1 MAVKIKRMLGRALVY
16 FAGALAL
23 FYAGDWGVLEVR
35 IAHQTAFST
44 VQVDQ
49 FLASPLKNS
58 KEEYDYMGTV
68 AQPCVRSIFP
78 HAADVPCWWLK
89 RHTTQWE

>member
-1 MAVKIKRMLGRALVY
+1 MMRVIARVLIFFV
-16 FAGALAL
+16 AGLAIV
-23 FYAGDWGVLEVR
+23 YAGDWGVLR
-35 IAHQTAFST
+35 IRMARQTAYST

-49 FLASPLKNS
+49 FLASALKNN

-78 HAADVPCWWLK
+78 HASDLPCWWLK

>member
-1 MAVKIKRMLGRALVY
+1 MMRVIARALICFV
-16 FAGALAL
+16 AGLAIV
-23 FYAGDWGVLEVR
+23 YAGDWGVLRVR
-35 IAHQTAFST
+35 MARQTAYSS

-49 FLASPLKNS
+49 FLASALKNS

-78 HAADVPCWWLK
+78 HASDLPCWWLK

>member
-1 MAVKIKRMLGRALVY
+1 MKRVLGQVLLYLAASAAVL
-16 FAGALAL
+16 
-23 FYAGDWGVLEVR
+23 YAGDWGVLRVR
-35 IAHQTAFST
+35 MARQTAFST

-49 FLASPLKNS
+49 FLASPLKNN

-78 HAADVPCWWLK
+78 HASDVPCWWLK

>member
-1 MAVKIKRMLGRALVY
+1 MRVIARALILFV
-16 FAGALAL
+16 AGLAIV
-23 FYAGDWGVLEVR
+23 YAGDWGILRVR
-35 IAHQTAFST
+35 MARQTAYST

-49 FLASPLKNS
+49 FLASALKNN

-78 HAADVPCWWLK
+78 HASDLPCWWLK

>member
-1 MAVKIKRMLGRALVY
+1 MIYLAAS
-16 FAGALAL
+16 GAIL
-23 FYAGDWGVLEVR
+23 YAGDWGVLQAR
-35 IAHQTAFST
+35 KTRGTAFSS

-49 FLASPLKNS
+49 FLASPLKNN

-68 AQPCVRSIFP
+68 AQPCVKSIFP
-78 HAADVPCWWLK
+78 HDSDVPCWWLQ

>member
-1 MAVKIKRMLGRALVY
+1 MMRLVGRGLI
-16 FAGALAL
+16 FLAASVAIL
-23 FYAGDWGVLEVR
+23 YAGDWGVLRVR
-35 IAHQTAFST
+35 MARQTAFST

-49 FLASPLKNS
+49 FLASPLKNN

-78 HAADVPCWWLK
+78 HASDLPCWWLR

>member
-1 MAVKIKRMLGRALVY
+1 MRVMIY
-16 FAGALAL
+16 LAASAAIL
-23 FYAGDWGVLEVR
+23 YAGDWGVLQAR
-35 IAHQTAFST
+35 KARGTAFSS

-49 FLASPLKNS
+49 FLASPLKDN

-68 AQPCVRSIFP
+68 AQPCVKSIFP
-78 HAADVPCWWLK
+78 HDSDVPCWWLQ

>member
-1 MAVKIKRMLGRALVY
+1 MMRVVGRALIY
-16 FAGALAL
+16 FVAGLAIV
-23 FYAGDWGVLEVR
+23 YAGDWGVLQLR
-35 IAHQTAFST
+35 MAHKTAFST

-49 FLASPLKNS
+49 LLASPLKDN

-68 AQPCVRSIFP
+68 AEPCVRSIFP
-78 HAADVPCWWLK
+78 HASDLPCWWLK

>member
-1 MAVKIKRMLGRALVY
+1 MGMKRVLGQAFLWMATAAAVL
-16 FAGALAL
+16 
-23 FYAGDWGVLEVR
+23 YAGDWGILKVR
-35 IAHQTAFST
+35 MAHGTAFST

-49 FLASPLKNS
+49 FLASPLKNN

-78 HAADVPCWWLK
+78 HDSDVPCWWLK
-89 RHTTQWE
+89 RHPKQWE

>member
-1 MAVKIKRMLGRALVY
+1 MKRLLGRSLIY
-16 FAGALAL
+16 FAASLAVP
-23 FYAGDWGVLEVR
+23 YAGDWGVLR
-35 IAHQTAFST
+35 LRMAHGTAFST

-49 FLASPLKNS
+49 FLASPLKNN

-78 HAADVPCWWLK
+78 HDSDLPCWWLK
-89 RHTTQWE
+89 RHKTQWE